1 MLANP
6 RHMGVA
12 LASGIAIMF
21 AGAIAFAGSS
31 EAAVQAFAVVGFV
44 TVFAV
49 FHFLDERANR
59 QKKKRAQ

>member
-1 MLANP
+1 
-6 RHMGVA
+6 MGVA
-12 LASGIAIMF
+12 LVSGIAIMF

-49 FHFLDERANR
+49 FHFLDERARRRRKN
-59 QKKKRAQ
+59 RAQ